1 MKPIK
6 LLFEKPKQTS
16 WEYDKGADVLRN
28 CFAIS
33 GTQKISLKFFRVLY
47 ISFGKPQKAISLD
60 LGSGIV
66 ARYLET
72 HRNSSGISGAQ
83 KSSKKISRE
92 SNELVG
98 FTIVGLKHVLMPA
111 K

>member
-1 MKPIK
+1 MSFSFK
-6 LLFEKPKQTS
+6 KPKQVS
-16 WEYDKGADVLRN
+16 WEYDEGAD
-28 CFAIS
+28 
-33 GTQKISLKFFRVLY
+33 VLY
-47 ISFGKPQKAISLD
+47 ISFGKPKKALSID

-72 HRNSSGISGAQ
+72 HRNERISGAQ

-92 SNELVG
+92 TKEVVG
-98 FTIVGLKHVLMPA
+98 FTIIGLKRVLKSA